1 MQAVMM
7 VAGKSTRTYPLTL
20 TRPKP
25 LLPILNRPLIY
36 FNLDQLEGL
45 VSEVILIVGYRKQ
58 QIFDMLGR
66 EYKGMKIFY
75 QEQKPQLGTG
85 HAVLQAKP
93 YIKKQ
98 FLVLNG
104 DDLFAREDIN
114 NLLPFKYAALALEV
128 PNPSLYGVFKL
139 NDNSEII
146 ELIEK
151 PKENIGNLANVGCY
165 LFQPEIFEVLD
176 HTKPSERGEI
186 EVTSGIQT
194 IAQKE
199 PVQVVPLTKYWLP
212 TGYPWDL
219 LKTQSF
225 MFKNRFFG
233 AVEGEV
239 KDGVTLNGEIII
251 SAGTVIRRD
260 ARIDGPVFI
269 DENSEI
275 EKTCHIGPFV
285 SIGAGVKIAPGCKI
299 QNSILMDNCDIGE
312 NSIIQHSII
321 GSNVTLGEACRLIS
335 QNPNGQEIFS
345 DIKGKMINTHLK
357 KLGATLSDNVIIGEK
372 TEIYPGCKIWP
383 DIRVS
388 GGTTVTKDI
397 KSEPPR

>member
-45 VSEVILIVGYRKQ
+45 VSEVILIVGYRKG
-58 QIFDMLGR
+58 QIFNLLGR

-75 QEQKPQLGTG
+75 QEQKQQLGTG

-93 YIKKQ
+93 YIKNQ

-114 NLLPFKYAALALEV
+114 NLLPFKYAALSLEV

-139 NDNSEII
+139 NNNNQII
-146 ELIEK
+146 KLVEK
-151 PKENIGNLANVGCY
+151 PKENIGNMANVGCY
-165 LFQPEIFEVLD
+165 LFQPEIFEVLQQ
-176 HTKPSERGEI
+176 TKPSERGEI
-186 EVTSGIQT
+186 EVTSAIQT
-194 IAQKE
+194 IARQE
-199 PVQVVPLTKYWLP
+199 PVQVIPLTKYWLP

-219 LKTQSF
+219 LKTQNF
-225 MFKNRFFG
+225 LFKNRFTG
-233 AVEGEV
+233 TVDGDI
-239 KDGVTLNGEIII
+239 KDGVTIRGEVKTA
-251 SAGTVIRRD
+251 AGSVIRQETI
-260 ARIDGPVFI
+260 IDGPVFI
-269 DENSEI
+269 DQNCEI
-275 EKTCHIGPFV
+275 GETCHIGPFV

-299 QNSILMDNCDIGE
+299 KDSILMDNCEIGG
-312 NSIIQHSII
+312 NSIIQQSVI
-321 GSNVTLGEACRLIS
+321 GSNVTLGEYCHLIS
-335 QNPNGQEIFS
+335 QNPDGQEIFS

-357 KLGATLSDNVIIGEK
+357 KLGATLSDNVIIEK
-372 TEIYPGCKIWP
+372 RTEIYPGCKIWP

-388 GGTTVTKDI
+388 GGTTVTEDI
-397 KSEPPR
+397 KSQ